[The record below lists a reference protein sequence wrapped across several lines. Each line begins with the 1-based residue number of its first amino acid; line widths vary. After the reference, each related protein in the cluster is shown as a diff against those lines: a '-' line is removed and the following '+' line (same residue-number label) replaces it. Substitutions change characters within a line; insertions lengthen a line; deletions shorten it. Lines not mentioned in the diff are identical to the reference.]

1 VPLRTTRAPIAR
13 TQASKALTVTPNVEA
28 KIGKSMSENND
39 VTMPNSVPLPPPT
52 IAPTRPDRAELRKLW
67 WALPLLTCAWLALI
81 GIVVAASI
89 QVRFWEVAPG
99 SAEPVANRLEFTKE
113 ALAHVTRYPSTNSVL
128 FVTAFGGQL
137 SALET
142 FVGSIDADVD
152 VQSFEERFGK
162 STPGTQQQLGFQS
175 MTTAKQIAE
184 YVAFTKLGLDAS
196 FELGSVVVEEVVCLD
211 IPVTLSACKQLL
223 PGDTL
228 TVFDGKA
235 IPTLAELAPLMEGYE
250 PGDIVTIGVIPHM
263 ATEPEDRR
271 VQLIESPDEP
281 GRTIIGFIPADTRTV
296 VLPFEVSIDTDR
308 IGGPSAGLAFTLALL
323 DELTPGDL
331 FGGVK
336 VAATGTMNEDE
347 TVGAIGALPQK
358 AVAVKAAGAKLFI
371 VPKSQSP
378 EELAAARA
386 VLGSAVKLVTVENL
400 DEALALLES
409 LGGSGLTNATISL

>member
-1 VPLRTTRAPIAR
+1 
-13 TQASKALTVTPNVEA
+13 
-28 KIGKSMSENND
+28 MSENND

>member
-1 VPLRTTRAPIAR
+1 
-13 TQASKALTVTPNVEA
+13 
-28 KIGKSMSENND
+28 MSENND

-52 IAPTRPDRAELRKLW
+52 LVPTPVDRAELRKLW

-81 GIVVAASI
+81 GIVVAASV

-113 ALAHVTRYPSTNSVL
+113 ALAHVTRYPSENSVL

-142 FVGSIDADVD
+142 FVGSIDSDVD

-162 STPGTQQQLGFQS
+162 SSPGTQQQLGFQS

-196 FELGSVVVEEVVCLD
+196 FELGSVIVEEVVCLD
-211 IPVTLSACKQLL
+211 LPVTLSACKQLQ

-228 TVFDGKA
+228 VAFEGKS
-235 IPTLAELAPLMEGYE
+235 IPTLAELAPLMEGHE
-250 PGDIVTIGVIPHM
+250 PGDIVTISVIPHM
-263 ATEPEDRR
+263 ATEPEDRKI
-271 VQLIESPDEP
+271 QLIESPDEP

-323 DELTPGDL
+323 DEMTPGDL

-336 VAATGTMNEDE
+336 VAATGTINEDE

-386 VLGSAVKLVTVENL
+386 VLGSSIKLVTVANL
-400 DEALALLES
+400 EEALALLES

>member
-1 VPLRTTRAPIAR
+1 
-13 TQASKALTVTPNVEA
+13 
-28 KIGKSMSENND
+28 MSENND
-39 VTMPNSVPLPPPT
+39 VTMPFSVPLPPPT
-52 IAPTRPDRAELRKLW
+52 LAATSPDRAELRKLW
-67 WALPLLTCAWLALI
+67 WALPLLTCAWLALV
-81 GIVVAASI
+81 GVVVAASI

-99 SAEPVANRLEFTKE
+99 SAEPVADRLGFTKE
-113 ALAHVTRYPSTNSVL
+113 ALAQITRYPSENSVL

-142 FVGSIDADVD
+142 FVGSVDPDVD
-152 VQSFEERFGK
+152 VQSYEERFGT

-184 YVAFTKLGLDAS
+184 YVAFTRLGLDAS
-196 FELGSVVVEEVVCLD
+196 FELGSVIVEEVVCLEV
-211 IPVTLSACKQLL
+211 PVTLSACKQLQ

-228 TVFDGKA
+228 TAFNGKS
-235 IPTLAELAPLMEGYE
+235 IPTLAELAPMMEGFE
-250 PGDIVTIGVIPHM
+250 PGDIVTISVIPNM
-263 ATEPEDRR
+263 ANEPEDRR

-296 VLPFEVSIDTDR
+296 VLPFEVTIDTDQ

-323 DELTPGDL
+323 DEMTPGDL
-331 FGGVK
+331 FGGLK

-347 TVGAIGALPQK
+347 TIGAIGALPQK
-358 AVAVKAAGAKLFI
+358 AVAVKAAGANLFI
-371 VPKSQSP
+371 VPKSQTP

-386 VLGSAVKLVTVENL
+386 ALGSSVKLAPVENL
-400 DEALALLES
+400 EEALALLES

>member
-1 VPLRTTRAPIAR
+1 
-13 TQASKALTVTPNVEA
+13 
-28 KIGKSMSENND
+28 MSENND

-52 IAPTRPDRAELRKLW
+52 LAPKRPDRAELRKLW

-81 GIVVAASI
+81 GIVVAASV

-378 EELAAARA
+378 EELAAVRA

>member
-1 VPLRTTRAPIAR
+1 
-13 TQASKALTVTPNVEA
+13 
-28 KIGKSMSENND
+28 MSENND

-99 SAEPVANRLEFTKE
+99 SAEPVANRLEFTKD

-228 TVFDGKA
+228 TVFEGKA

>member
-1 VPLRTTRAPIAR
+1 
-13 TQASKALTVTPNVEA
+13 
-28 KIGKSMSENND
+28 MSENND

-52 IAPTRPDRAELRKLW
+52 LAPTRPDRAELRKLW

-196 FELGSVVVEEVVCLD
+196 FELGSVIVEEVVCLD
-211 IPVTLSACKQLL
+211 VPVTLSACKQLQ

-228 TVFDGKA
+228 IAFEGKA

>member
-1 VPLRTTRAPIAR
+1 
-13 TQASKALTVTPNVEA
+13 
-28 KIGKSMSENND
+28 MSENND

-52 IAPTRPDRAELRKLW
+52 LAPTRPDRAELRKLW

-99 SAEPVANRLEFTKE
+99 SAEPVANRLEFKKE

-196 FELGSVVVEEVVCLD
+196 FELGSVVVEEVVWLD

-228 TVFDGKA
+228 TVFEGKA

-323 DELTPGDL
+323 DEMTPGDL

-386 VLGSAVKLVTVENL
+386 VLGSAVKLVTVANL
-400 DEALALLES
+400 EEALALLES

>member
-1 VPLRTTRAPIAR
+1 
-13 TQASKALTVTPNVEA
+13 
-28 KIGKSMSENND
+28 
-39 VTMPNSVPLPPPT
+39 MPNSVPLPPPT
-52 IAPTRPDRAELRKLW
+52 LAPTPLDRAELRKLW
-67 WALPLLTCAWLALI
+67 WALPLLTCAWLALV

-142 FVGSIDADVD
+142 FVGSIDSDVD

-196 FELGSVVVEEVVCLD
+196 FELGSVIVEEVVCLD
-211 IPVTLSACKQLL
+211 VPVTLSACKQLQ

-228 TVFDGKA
+228 IAFEGKA

-250 PGDIVTIGVIPHM
+250 PGDIVTISVIPHM
-263 ATEPEDRR
+263 ATEPEDRK

-323 DELTPGDL
+323 DEMTPGDL

-386 VLGSAVKLVTVENL
+386 VLGSTVKLVTVANL

-409 LGGSGLTNATISL
+409 FGGSGLTNATISL

>member
-1 VPLRTTRAPIAR
+1 
-13 TQASKALTVTPNVEA
+13 
-28 KIGKSMSENND
+28 MSENND

-52 IAPTRPDRAELRKLW
+52 LAPTRLDRAELRKLW

-378 EELAAARA
+378 EELAAVRA

>member
-1 VPLRTTRAPIAR
+1 
-13 TQASKALTVTPNVEA
+13 
-28 KIGKSMSENND
+28 MSENND

-52 IAPTRPDRAELRKLW
+52 LAPTRPDRAELRKLW

-81 GIVVAASI
+81 GVVVAASV

-99 SAEPVANRLEFTKE
+99 SAEPVADRLGFTKE
-113 ALAHVTRYPSTNSVL
+113 ALAQITRYPSENSVL

-142 FVGSIDADVD
+142 FVGSVDPDVD
-152 VQSFEERFGK
+152 VQSYEERFGT

-184 YVAFTKLGLDAS
+184 YVAFTRLGLDAS
-196 FELGSVVVEEVVCLD
+196 FELGSVIGEEVVCLEVS
-211 IPVTLSACKQLL
+211 VTLSACKQLQ

-228 TVFDGKA
+228 TAFNGKS
-235 IPTLAELAPLMEGYE
+235 IPTLAELAPMMEGFE
-250 PGDIVTIGVIPHM
+250 PGDIVTITVIPHM
-263 ATEPEDRR
+263 ANEPEDRR

-296 VLPFEVSIDTDR
+296 VLPFEVTIDTDQ

-323 DELTPGDL
+323 DEMTPGDL
-331 FGGVK
+331 FGGLK

-347 TVGAIGALPQK
+347 TIGAIGALRQK

-371 VPKSQSP
+371 VPKSQTP

-386 VLGSAVKLVTVENL
+386 VLGSTVKLVPVENL
-400 DEALALLES
+400 EEALALLES

>member
-1 VPLRTTRAPIAR
+1 
-13 TQASKALTVTPNVEA
+13 
-28 KIGKSMSENND
+28 MSENND

-52 IAPTRPDRAELRKLW
+52 LAPTRPDRAELRKLW

-89 QVRFWEVAPG
+89 QVHFWEVAPG

-378 EELAAARA
+378 EELAAVRA

>member
-1 VPLRTTRAPIAR
+1 
-13 TQASKALTVTPNVEA
+13 
-28 KIGKSMSENND
+28 MSENND

-52 IAPTRPDRAELRKLW
+52 LVPTPVDRAELRKLW

-81 GIVVAASI
+81 GIVVAASV

-113 ALAHVTRYPSTNSVL
+113 ALAHVTRYPSENSVL

-142 FVGSIDADVD
+142 FVGSIDSDVD

-162 STPGTQQQLGFQS
+162 SSPGTQQQLGFQS

-196 FELGSVVVEEVVCLD
+196 FELGSVIVEEVVCLD
-211 IPVTLSACKQLL
+211 VPVTLSACKQLQ

-228 TVFDGKA
+228 VAFEGKS
-235 IPTLAELAPLMEGYE
+235 IPTLAELAPLMEGHE
-250 PGDIVTIGVIPHM
+250 PGDIVTISVIPHM
-263 ATEPEDRR
+263 ATEPEDRKI
-271 VQLIESPDEP
+271 QLIESPDEP

-323 DELTPGDL
+323 DEMTPGDL

-336 VAATGTMNEDE
+336 VAATGTINEDE

-371 VPKSQSP
+371 VPKSQTP

-386 VLGSAVKLVTVENL
+386 VLGSSIKLVTVANL
-400 DEALALLES
+400 EEALALLES

>member
-1 VPLRTTRAPIAR
+1 
-13 TQASKALTVTPNVEA
+13 
-28 KIGKSMSENND
+28 
-39 VTMPNSVPLPPPT
+39 MPNSVPLPPPT
-52 IAPTRPDRAELRKLW
+52 LAPTRPDRAELRKLW

-378 EELAAARA
+378 EELAAVRA

>member
-1 VPLRTTRAPIAR
+1 
-13 TQASKALTVTPNVEA
+13 
-28 KIGKSMSENND
+28 MSENND

-52 IAPTRPDRAELRKLW
+52 LAPTRPDRAELRKLW

-400 DEALALLES
+400 DEALALLKS
-409 LGGSGLTNATISL
+409 LGGSGLANATISL

>member
-1 VPLRTTRAPIAR
+1 
-13 TQASKALTVTPNVEA
+13 
-28 KIGKSMSENND
+28 MSENND

-52 IAPTRPDRAELRKLW
+52 LAPTPLDRAELRKLW

-81 GIVVAASI
+81 GIVVAASV

-113 ALAHVTRYPSTNSVL
+113 ALAHITRYPSENSVL

-142 FVGSIDADVD
+142 FVGSIDSDVD

-196 FELGSVVVEEVVCLD
+196 FELGSVIVEEVVCLD
-211 IPVTLSACKQLL
+211 VPVTLSACKQLQ

-228 TVFDGKA
+228 IAFEGKA

-250 PGDIVTIGVIPHM
+250 PGDIVTISVIPHM

-323 DELTPGDL
+323 DEMTPGDL

-386 VLGSAVKLVTVENL
+386 VLGSAVKLVTVANL
-400 DEALALLES
+400 EEALALLES

>member
-1 VPLRTTRAPIAR
+1 
-13 TQASKALTVTPNVEA
+13 
-28 KIGKSMSENND
+28 MSENND

-52 IAPTRPDRAELRKLW
+52 LAPTRPDRAELRKLW

-196 FELGSVVVEEVVCLD
+196 FELGSVIVEEVVCLD
-211 IPVTLSACKQLL
+211 VPVTLSACKQLQ

-228 TVFDGKA
+228 IAFEGKA

-250 PGDIVTIGVIPHM
+250 PGDIVTISVIPHM

-323 DELTPGDL
+323 DEMTPGDL

-386 VLGSAVKLVTVENL
+386 VLGSAVKLVTVANL
-400 DEALALLES
+400 EEVLALLES

>member
-1 VPLRTTRAPIAR
+1 
-13 TQASKALTVTPNVEA
+13 
-28 KIGKSMSENND
+28 MSENND

-52 IAPTRPDRAELRKLW
+52 LAPTRPDRAELRKLW

-228 TVFDGKA
+228 TVFEGKA

>member
-1 VPLRTTRAPIAR
+1 
-13 TQASKALTVTPNVEA
+13 
-28 KIGKSMSENND
+28 MSENND

-52 IAPTRPDRAELRKLW
+52 LAPTRPDRAELRKLW

-81 GIVVAASI
+81 GIVVAASV

>member
-1 VPLRTTRAPIAR
+1 
-13 TQASKALTVTPNVEA
+13 
-28 KIGKSMSENND
+28 MSENND

-52 IAPTRPDRAELRKLW
+52 LVPTPVDRAELRKLW

-81 GIVVAASI
+81 GIVVAASV

-113 ALAHVTRYPSTNSVL
+113 ALAHVTRYPSENSVL

-142 FVGSIDADVD
+142 FVGSIDSDVD

-162 STPGTQQQLGFQS
+162 SSPGTQQQLGFQS

-196 FELGSVVVEEVVCLD
+196 FELGSVIVEEVVCLD
-211 IPVTLSACKQLL
+211 LPVTLSACKQLQ

-228 TVFDGKA
+228 VAFEGKS
-235 IPTLAELAPLMEGYE
+235 IPTLAELAPLMEGHE
-250 PGDIVTIGVIPHM
+250 PGDIVTISVIPHM
-263 ATEPEDRR
+263 ATEPEDRKI
-271 VQLIESPDEP
+271 QLIESPDEP

-323 DELTPGDL
+323 DEMTPGDL

-336 VAATGTMNEDE
+336 VAATGTINEDE

-386 VLGSAVKLVTVENL
+386 VLGSSIKLVTVANL
-400 DEALALLES
+400 EEALTLLES